1 MRSIG
6 YRNSQSW
13 HRKKNYKECEEKKK
27 RYRNSRCIYKVS
39 ITLTGNRYHRKCRLY
54 ELPTNINNGNDD
66 KTVNKCT
73 NPISVHMKY
82 KMLVPLCQFNVM
94 HQAHKHTHSAIQF
107 SKDHTEHSSLAHIY
121 WSHFVYFGLIRFLN
135 SVSIV
140 WPSLTVHFGRSFD
153 RFHYCTYVI
162 LVTLSKK
169 KNKQISDHS
178 HPITRVCVVWKRC
191 AFQYT
196 STCIE
201 RWMK

>member
-1 MRSIG
+1 MWR
-6 YRNSQSW
+6 
-13 HRKKNYKECEEKKK
+13 EKK

-39 ITLTGNRYHRKCRLY
+39 ITLTGNRYHRKYRLY

-140 WPSLTVHFGRSFD
+140 WPSLTVHFGRIFD